1 MFSVYVLRSLKDQK
15 FYVGQTN
22 NLEERIRRHNE
33 GRVPSTKGRRPFVL
47 VWFESF
53 ESRSQAVVRE
63 QELKSL
69 KANKRFKEIIQT

>member
-15 FYVGQTN
+15 FYIGQTN
-22 NLEERIRRHNE
+22 NLDERMRRHNE

-47 VWFESF
+47 VWSEAF

-63 QELKSL
+63 RELKSL
-69 KANKRFKEIIQT
+69 KANKTFRELIQT